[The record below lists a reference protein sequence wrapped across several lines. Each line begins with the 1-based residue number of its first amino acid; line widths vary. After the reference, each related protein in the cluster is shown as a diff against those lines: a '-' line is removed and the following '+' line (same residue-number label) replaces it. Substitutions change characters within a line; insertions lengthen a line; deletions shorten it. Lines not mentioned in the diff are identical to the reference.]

1 MADIEKELT
10 RRIGSVF
17 ERQTIMQTLGAR
29 LSSVQEGACEIILP
43 IVGHIS
49 QQHGFVHA
57 GVVTT
62 ITDTACGAAAVTMM
76 PQGAGVLTIEFKV
89 NLLSPAKGERL
100 IARGRVV
107 KPGRNVIV
115 TLGECFAEEGGKLKQ
130 VALMTAS
137 MMVVQG
143 REGISD

>member
-1 MADIEKELT
+1 MGHEDNALT
-10 RRIGSVF
+10 LRIQSVF
-17 ERQTIMQTLGAR
+17 QRQSIMATLGAH
-29 LSSVQEGACEIILP
+29 LSSVSEGACEIILP
-43 IVGHIS
+43 IAGHIS

-57 GVVTT
+57 GAVTT
-62 ITDTACGAAAVTMM
+62 ITDTACGAAALTMM
-76 PQGAGVLTIEFKV
+76 PEGAGVLTIEFKV
-89 NLLSPAKGERL
+89 NLLNPAKGERL

-115 TLGECFAEEGGKLKQ
+115 TLGECFAEENGTLKQ

-143 REGISD
+143 RSGISD